1 MMEGVKRGGNRQE
14 LHEIV
19 RICSM
24 NATTKMK
31 NGEQWDLLADLSS
44 HPEFGMTKAEMEA
57 VLEPTAYIGRCPEQ
71 VDSFLA
77 GIRHQISD
85 ITKSD
90 TEIDL

>member
-1 MMEGVKRGGNRQE
+1 
-14 LHEIV
+14 
-19 RICSM
+19 M
-24 NATTKMK
+24 NATAKMK
-31 NGEQWDLLADLSS
+31 NGEPWDLLADLSA

-77 GIRHQISD
+77 GIRHLLSD
-85 ITKSD
+85 IGNSD